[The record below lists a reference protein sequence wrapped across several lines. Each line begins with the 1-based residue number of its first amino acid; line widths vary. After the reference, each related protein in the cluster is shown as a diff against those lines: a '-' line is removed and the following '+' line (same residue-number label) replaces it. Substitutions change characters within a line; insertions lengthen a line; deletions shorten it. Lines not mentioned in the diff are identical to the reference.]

1 VNEAAVA
8 ELYRANIRTARAFAV
23 AITGDPTSAEDLVQD
38 AFLRC
43 VRRLSSLRD
52 PDSFRTYLLR
62 AVANAANSYHKR
74 RQLERRHLARLAAT
88 AGADDGTGGRS
99 DLAHREP
106 LLAALRTLPV
116 RQRTAVAARFLLD
129 WSEAQT
135 AEAMD
140 CPIGTVK
147 SLTSRGI
154 SALRDRL
161 AKENAAHG

>member
-38 AFLRC
+38 AFIRC
-43 VRRLSSLRD
+43 
-52 PDSFRTYLLR
+52 
-62 AVANAANSYHKR
+62 
-74 RQLERRHLARLAAT
+74 
-88 AGADDGTGGRS
+88 GRS

-106 LLAALRTLPV
+106 LLTALRTLPV

-154 SALRDRL
+154 SALHDRL